1 MTTHCV
7 DTGLHQWPDD
17 FDSDN
22 WQRCMR
28 GCGCGRP
35 RLGRWP
41 GRLYGPEEVPA
52 LASEPVATEPRTRLA
67 TSSHVRC
74 VAENGRHSWPIR
86 ADRDGWVRCV
96 REGCGT
102 GRRWNERTARLPEQV
117 PPSPGPFTDEE
128 LSPSSMLAREQAS
141 APAEVGMAPHQRLAP
156 CDRCGARML
165 LERDVDGDLEQVCIN
180 GHRRY
185 GRSPQELAE
194 MLAQEAAAHTG
205 KQRRREPSHGGARL

>member
-1 MTTHCV
+1 MTARCV
-7 DTGLHQWPDD
+7 DDGLHQWPDD

-52 LASEPVATEPRTRLA
+52 LVSEPVATEPRTRLA

-74 VAENGRHSWPIR
+74 VTQNGRHSWPAR

-96 REGCGT
+96 REGCGA
-102 GRRWNERTARLPEQV
+102 GRRWNERTARPPEQV
-117 PPSPGPFTDEE
+117 PPSPGPFADEE
-128 LSPSSMLAREQAS
+128 LFPDHPATQAS

-185 GRSPQELAE
+185 GRSPEELAAVVE
-194 MLAQEAAAHTG
+194 QDTVFAAGKLRVRQPRTG
-205 KQRRREPSHGGARL
+205 KLRLG